1 MRDCCG
7 YVCSVLLGAETELLI
22 KVNVSFCTNCDFD
35 HSLECFY
42 RIFTCS
48 SFTGKHDRTCSLIDR
63 VGNVCGLCTC
73 RTRVFDHGIQHLSSC
88 DNLFS
93 RSVYFG
99 NDILLDNRNILK
111 RDLNTHVTTGDHDT
125 VSYLNDAVDVVN
137 TLLVLDLG
145 DDLDVLSTVF
155 LKDITDFFD
164 IGCCSGERSG
174 NEIIAFFDTKQD
186 IVVILRA
193 DEWHVYFYT
202 RKVDTFLI
210 AENTTVYYFTDN
222 VLTFDLLNFKSDQTV
237 IDQNAVARFDILI

>member
-1 MRDCCG
+1 M
-7 YVCSVLLGAETELLI
+7 LLGAETELLI

-48 SFTGKHDRTCSLIDR
+48 SFTGKHDCTCSLIDR

-93 RSVYFG
+93 SSVYFG

-111 RDLNTHVTTGDHDT
+111 RDFNTHVTTGDHDT